1 MSEGPVPTL
10 ARDDPALERLHTALR
25 RVDTLPVGDRVDT
38 FEQVNDSIAREL
50 ARLDEV

>member
-1 MSEGPVPTL
+1 MSDDTAATTTEGDPV
-10 ARDDPALERLHTALR
+10 LEQLHTALR
-25 RVDTLPVGDRVDT
+25 RVDSLPVAERVDT